1 MTTVNIKSKVVEAMV
16 KAGIKTEQW
25 SEFVNQSAYDKA
37 KGVEG
42 KKEN

>member
-25 SEFVNQSAYDKA
+25 SEFVNQSTYEKA
-37 KGVEG
+37 KGIEE
-42 KKEN
+42 KRKN